1 MAIDVCV
8 DGCRRRCR
16 WQSVVVPQ
24 RTSDNNMKTDKED
37 YLVGIIIFLFFI
49 FILFYFLLNFTEGQ
63 YENVQ
68 S

>member
-1 MAIDVCV
+1 
-8 DGCRRRCR
+8 
-16 WQSVVVPQ
+16 
-24 RTSDNNMKTDKED
+24 MKTDKED

-68 S
+68 SWLS